1 MIKEEF
7 VKLIKQCELKIS
19 LNNMTN
25 EIMERNGKMLEKVQY
40 ILELLG
46 TKTMDLKEKVRE
58 GRDIGLSRKEIEQYM
73 SI

>member
-25 EIMERNGKMLEKVQY
+25 EFMERNGKMLEKVQY

-58 GRDIGLSRKEIEQYM
+58 GRDIGLSRREIE
-73 SI
+73 

>member
-7 VKLIKQCELKIS
+7 SKLIKQCELKIS

-25 EIMERNGKMLEKVQY
+25 ELMERNGKMLEKVQY

-46 TKTMDLKEKVRE
+46 TKTMDLKEKARE
-58 GRDIGLSRKEIEQYM
+58 GRDIGLSRPEIA
-73 SI
+73 

>member
-25 EIMERNGKMLEKVQY
+25 ELMERNGKMLEKVQY

-58 GRDIGLSRKEIEQYM
+58 GRDIGLSRKEIE
-73 SI
+73 

>member
-1 MIKEEF
+1 
-7 VKLIKQCELKIS
+7 
-19 LNNMTN
+19 MTN
-25 EIMERNGKMLEKVQY
+25 ELMERNGKMLEKVQY

-73 SI
+73 SIQTDAHDATTDEGVLLKLY